1 GVLLRTD
8 LLHHLV
14 EGVLLRRQAIVDRV
28 RLVVG
33 NVHIEAAVT
42 VHVGQRDRRPPSSER
57 AQSKI
62 TMLGEMTFPVVD
74 ENRVRT
80 LRREEDEVER
90 AIAVDIRE
98 RDAGRVAIAGTD
110 PRALGDVLKAPV
122 SKILIERAA
131 SFGAAEEDVRQPV
144 TVHVAQRDTGALPEN
159 PVPEQRAV
167 AHEVLEVDAGLLR
180 RHPRKARRTATY
192 AQLAPAIS
200 GLLMP
205 LSGLR
210 LATAGSDDQTE
221 NPNPERWNA
230 ANHDL

>member
-1 GVLLRTD
+1 MCIRD
-8 LLHHLV
+8 S
-14 EGVLLRRQAIVDRV
+14 
-28 RLVVG
+28 
-33 NVHIEAAVT
+33 VHIEAAVT
-42 VHVGQRDRRPPSSER
+42 VHVRQRDRRPPSSER

-62 TMLGEMTFPVVD
+62 TMLGEMAFPVVD

-80 LRREEDEVER
+80 LRRAEAEVER
-90 AIAVDIRE
+90 AVAVDIRE
-98 RDAGRVAIAGTD
+98 RDAGRVALAGTD

-122 SKILIERAA
+122 SQI
-131 SFGAAEEDVRQPV
+131 
-144 TVHVAQRDTGALPEN
+144 
-159 PVPEQRAV
+159 PEQRAV

-180 RHPRKARRTATY
+180 RHARESWRTATY
-192 AQLAPAIS
+192 TQLAPAIS

-230 ANHDL
+230 ANHDMLADSYTQLTQPTSDL